1 MMTIAAMTEIAYHAG
16 NSPWPPLDTASKWFD
31 RASFVLAFTLLVG
44 FSATVVIIWMGIV
57 KEHHWDLLREQS
69 VEKVAA
75 LELETAKAN
84 ESAAKANER
93 TALAE
98 IRLEETRKGVAKKRV
113 LVSHAPDDP
122 ESFFLAMS
130 IMGALKAA
138 EWDHGYLGETSASV
152 KMCGANLGGVL
163 VLSHSVSNEEQEEM
177 PHRGVL
183 PKDRK
188 TPWLAL
194 TDALWESIGAD
205 STGFA
210 TCPSV
215 PEGVLQVVVA
225 PRRVFLK

>member
-1 MMTIAAMTEIAYHAG
+1 M
-16 NSPWPPLDTASKWFD
+16 
-31 RASFVLAFTLLVG
+31 LAFTLLVG

-98 IRLEETRKGVAKKRV
+98 IRLEETRKGLGSRSLNEAVFLSRLKGVAKKRV